1 MADGTT
7 ELEAAIRSQPEH
19 LERLA
24 RAGTLHT
31 HVETLKQARRI
42 WLVGTGTSFHAAEL
56 GAMMLHDAGRAATA
70 VSSLNFVNHA
80 PPVTPDDG
88 IVLISHNAG
97 EETAFAASAYTLSTE
112 AGLRVIA
119 ITRQGS
125 GLPHSLETVPK
136 ERSHTYSV
144 SYTGALILLARL
156 ASGLGAG
163 HITAE
168 AIDRIPGAVREA
180 IDRPGIEGV
189 PVPDRLLVLFGEGP
203 AAVTAREG
211 ALKVRE
217 SARFPAEGY
226 DVEYLLHGSAVP
238 LTGADHL
245 IALTPPDTSGLVEGV
260 AGAARG
266 EGIGVTSLVEP
277 ARDLPPILAQ
287 IPLTARLQLL
297 ALRFATERGQNPDL
311 VITGAWGAEALWSIG
326 SPGAR

>member
-24 RAGTLHT
+24 GTGSLHT
-31 HVETLKQARRI
+31 QEEALKQARRI

-80 PPVTPDDG
+80 PPVTSEDG
-88 IVLISHNAG
+88 IIIISHNAG

-112 AGLRVIA
+112 AGLRMIA
-119 ITRQGS
+119 ITREGS

-144 SYTGALILLARL
+144 SYTGALLLLARL
-156 ASGLGAG
+156 ANGIGAE

-168 AIDRIPGAVREA
+168 AIGRVPGAVREA
-180 IDRPGIEGV
+180 IDHPGIEGV
-189 PVPDRLLVLFGEGP
+189 PVPERLLLLFGEGP

-217 SARFPAEGY
+217 AARFPAEGY
-226 DVEYLLHGSAVP
+226 EVEYLLHGSAVP
-238 LTGADHL
+238 LTRADHVV
-245 IALTPPDTSGLVEGV
+245 ALTPPDPSALVEAV
-260 AGAARG
+260 AGAARS
-266 EGIGVTSLVEP
+266 EGIGVTSLNEP
-277 ARDLPPILAQ
+277 AGDLPPILAQ
-287 IPLTARLQLL
+287 IPLTVRLQLL
-297 ALRFATERGQNPDL
+297 ALRFATERGQNPDV
-311 VITGAWGAEALWSIG
+311 VITGAWGADALWSIG

>member
-24 RAGTLHT
+24 RAGSLHT
-31 HVETLKQARRI
+31 QVQALKQARRI

-56 GAMMLHDAGRAATA
+56 GAMMLHDAGRAATP

-80 PPVTPDDG
+80 PPVTSEDG
-88 IVLISHNAG
+88 VILISHNAG
-97 EETAFAASAYTLSTE
+97 EETAFAASAYTLASE
-112 AGLRVIA
+112 AGLRMIA
-119 ITRQGS
+119 ITRQSS

-144 SYTGALILLARL
+144 SYTGALVLLARL
-156 ASGLGAG
+156 ASELGAD

-168 AIDRIPGAVREA
+168 AIGRVPAAVREA
-180 IDRPGIEGV
+180 IDRPGIEGI
-189 PVPDRLLVLFGEGP
+189 PIPERLLVLAGEGP

-217 SARFPAEGY
+217 AARFPAEGY
-226 DVEYLLHGSAVP
+226 EIEYLLHGSAVP
-238 LTGADHL
+238 LTRADHVIGL
-245 IALTPPDTSGLVEGV
+245 RPPDTNGLVDAV
-260 AGAARG
+260 AGAARA
-266 EGIGVTSLVEP
+266 EGIGVTALAEP
-277 ARDLPPILAQ
+277 AEDLPPILAQ

-297 ALRFATERGQNPDL
+297 ALRFASERSQNPDI
-311 VITGAWGAEALWSIG
+311 VITGAWGSDALWAIG
-326 SPGAR
+326 SPGGR